1 MKSDV
6 LAYRQGHGSNL
17 VSSFGCRERASPAQ
31 DANSALRCV
40 TRSYSIKPV
49 ATYTST
55 VHNTLSSAEN
65 YHQSHEN
72 MSLTD
77 LAARITANAQLL
89 DAHLKSHNLPSPS
102 TSIHTCP
109 DFPNPNNDP
118 AVESARIALLED
130 TQTLRNYAL
139 GPAQVIRELCW
150 NPEPDRV
157 AHTASSAA
165 LVTNAPFY
173 DWFGHSVEE
182 VFPASAKLAE
192 ALERCSQG
200 GIGDLRAEDSAFS
213 LAVGGGESVF
223 EFFEKRP
230 DKQRRFRG
238 AMEAVGMDGGHDLG
252 FVVGGFDWGKVGR
265 GVVVDV
271 GGSSGFLSIALA
283 NAYENLSF
291 VVQDYK
297 HTADEGR
304 AALPSH
310 LSERVSFQAHDFFAP
325 QTVTGDVYLLRH
337 VCHNWSD
344 ENAARILRN
353 LVPAMKSS
361 SRILLVEVVTVRP
374 GVVNRVQEKY
384 MRNVDVTMLQMLNTQ
399 ERSKE
404 DWESVVTLA
413 DKRLKVLEIHRPE
426 GSWDSIIEIGLV
438 VMNGH
443 D

>member
-1 MKSDV
+1 
-6 LAYRQGHGSNL
+6 
-17 VSSFGCRERASPAQ
+17 
-31 DANSALRCV
+31 
-40 TRSYSIKPV
+40 
-49 ATYTST
+49 
-55 VHNTLSSAEN
+55 
-65 YHQSHEN
+65 

-150 NPEPDRV
+150 NHFSIPTLIPLKSSTSYTTLSSQTNLPERTLRLLLRQSFLNGIFYEPEPDRV

-192 ALERCSQG
+192 ALERCNQG
-200 GIGDLRAEDSAFS
+200 GIGDGRAEDSAFS
-213 LAVGGGESVF
+213 LAVGDGESVF

-325 QTVTGDVYLLRH
+325 QTVAGDVYLLRH

-361 SRILLVEVVTVRP
+361 SRILLVEVVTVCP
-374 GVVNRVQEKY
+374 GVVNRVQERY

>member
-1 MKSDV
+1 
-6 LAYRQGHGSNL
+6 
-17 VSSFGCRERASPAQ
+17 
-31 DANSALRCV
+31 
-40 TRSYSIKPV
+40 
-49 ATYTST
+49 
-55 VHNTLSSAEN
+55 
-65 YHQSHEN
+65 

-89 DAHLKSHNLPSPS
+89 DAHLQSHNLPTPS
-102 TSIHTCP
+102 TSPTASP

-118 AVESARIALLED
+118 AVESARISLIED

-139 GPAQVIRELCW
+139 GPAQVVRELCW
-150 NPEPDRV
+150 STIDLAVQQSLYHFSIPLLIPLKSSISYTSLSSQTHLPERTLRLLLRQSFLNGIFYEPEADRV

-182 VFPASAKLAE
+182 VFPTSAKLAE
-192 ALERCSQG
+192 ALERCTHTQG
-200 GIGDLRAEDSAFS
+200 QGEGELGRAEDSAFS
-213 LAVGGGESVF
+213 IAIGGGESVF

-252 FVVGGFDWGKVGR
+252 WVVGGFNWGELGR

-271 GGSSGFLSIALA
+271 GGSSGYLSIALA

-297 HTADEGR
+297 HTVEEGR

-310 LSERVSFQAHDFFAP
+310 LSERVSFQAHDFFVT
-325 QTVTGDVYLLRH
+325 QTVVADVYLLRH

-353 LVPAMKSS
+353 LVPAMKRS
-361 SRILLVEVVTVRP
+361 SRIVLVEVVTVRP
-374 GVVNRVQEKY
+374 GVVNRVQERY

-399 ERSKE
+399 ERSRE
-404 DWESVVTLA
+404 DWEGVVALA
-413 DKRLKVLEIHRPE
+413 DQRLRVLGIQRPE
-426 GSWDSIIEIGLV
+426 GSWDSIIEIGMV
-438 VMNGH
+438 GMNGH
-443 D
+443 T

>member
-1 MKSDV
+1 
-6 LAYRQGHGSNL
+6 
-17 VSSFGCRERASPAQ
+17 
-31 DANSALRCV
+31 
-40 TRSYSIKPV
+40 
-49 ATYTST
+49 
-55 VHNTLSSAEN
+55 
-65 YHQSHEN
+65 

-150 NPEPDRV
+150 NHFSIPTLIPLKSSTSYTTLSSQTNLPERTLRLLLRQSFLNGIFYEPEPDRV

-192 ALERCSQG
+192 ALERCNQG
-200 GIGDLRAEDSAFS
+200 GIGDGRAEDSAFS
-213 LAVGGGESVF
+213 LAVGDGESVF

-297 HTADEGR
+297 HTVDEGR

-325 QTVTGDVYLLRH
+325 QTVAGDVYLLRH

-384 MRNVDVTMLQMLNTQ
+384 MRNVDVTLLQMLNTQ
-399 ERSKE
+399 ERSRE

-413 DKRLKVLEIHRPE
+413 DKRLKVLRIHRPE
-426 GSWDSIIEIGLV
+426 GSWDSIIEIGFV

>member
-1 MKSDV
+1 
-6 LAYRQGHGSNL
+6 
-17 VSSFGCRERASPAQ
+17 
-31 DANSALRCV
+31 
-40 TRSYSIKPV
+40 
-49 ATYTST
+49 
-55 VHNTLSSAEN
+55 
-65 YHQSHEN
+65 

-150 NPEPDRV
+150 NHFSIPTLIPLKSSTSYTTLSSQTNLPERTLRLLLRQSFLNGIFYEPEPDRV

-192 ALERCSQG
+192 ALERCNQG
-200 GIGDLRAEDSAFS
+200 GIGDGRAEDSAFS
-213 LAVGGGESVF
+213 LAVGDGESVF

-252 FVVGGFDWGKVGR
+252 FVVGGFDWGKVG
-265 GVVVDV
+265 
-271 GGSSGFLSIALA
+271 GSSGFLSIALA

-297 HTADEGR
+297 HTVDEGR

-325 QTVTGDVYLLRH
+325 QTVAGDVYLLRH

-344 ENAARILRN
+344 KNAARILRN

-399 ERSKE
+399 ERSRE

-413 DKRLKVLEIHRPE
+413 DKRLKVLGIHRPE
-426 GSWDSIIEIGLV
+426 GFDY
-438 VMNGH
+438 
-443 D
+443 

>member
-1 MKSDV
+1 
-6 LAYRQGHGSNL
+6 
-17 VSSFGCRERASPAQ
+17 
-31 DANSALRCV
+31 
-40 TRSYSIKPV
+40 
-49 ATYTST
+49 
-55 VHNTLSSAEN
+55 
-65 YHQSHEN
+65 

-150 NPEPDRV
+150 NHFSIPTLIPLKSSTSYTTLSSQTNLPERTLRLLLRQYFLNGIFYEPEPDRV

-192 ALERCSQG
+192 ALERCNQG
-200 GIGDLRAEDSAFS
+200 GIGDGRAEDSAFS
-213 LAVGGGESVF
+213 LAVGDGESVF

-325 QTVTGDVYLLRH
+325 QTVAGDVYLLRH

-361 SRILLVEVVTVRP
+361 SRILLVEVVTVCP
-374 GVVNRVQEKY
+374 GVVNRVQERY

>member
-1 MKSDV
+1 
-6 LAYRQGHGSNL
+6 
-17 VSSFGCRERASPAQ
+17 
-31 DANSALRCV
+31 
-40 TRSYSIKPV
+40 
-49 ATYTST
+49 
-55 VHNTLSSAEN
+55 
-65 YHQSHEN
+65 

-77 LAARITANAQLL
+77 LAAQITANAQLL

-102 TSIHTCP
+102 TSIHACP

-150 NPEPDRV
+150 NTIDLAVQQVLYHFSIPTLIPLKSSTSYTTLSSQTNLPERTLRLLLRQSFLNGIFYEPELDRV

-165 LVTNAPFY
+165 LATNAPFY

-192 ALERCSQG
+192 ALERCSQS
-200 GIGDLRAEDSAFS
+200 GIGDWRAEDSAFS

-223 EFFEKRP
+223 EFFERRP

-297 HTADEGR
+297 HIVDEGR

-310 LSERVSFQAHDFFAP
+310 LSERVFFQAHDFFAP
-325 QTVTGDVYLLRH
+325 QTVAGDVYLLRH

-361 SRILLVEVVTVRP
+361 SRILLVEVVTVCP
-374 GVVNRVQEKY
+374 GVVNRVQERY

-426 GSWDSIIEIGLV
+426 GSWDSIIEIELV

>member
-1 MKSDV
+1 
-6 LAYRQGHGSNL
+6 
-17 VSSFGCRERASPAQ
+17 
-31 DANSALRCV
+31 
-40 TRSYSIKPV
+40 
-49 ATYTST
+49 
-55 VHNTLSSAEN
+55 
-65 YHQSHEN
+65 

-150 NPEPDRV
+150 NHFSIPTLIPLKSSTSYTTLSSQTNLPERTLRLLLRQSFLNGIFYEPEPDRV

-238 AMEAVGMDGGHDLG
+238 AMEAVGMDGAHDLG
-252 FVVGGFDWGKVGR
+252 FVVGGLDWGKVGR

-297 HTADEGR
+297 HTVDEGR

-325 QTVTGDVYLLRH
+325 QTVAGDVYLLRH

-399 ERSKE
+399 ERSRE

-413 DKRLKVLEIHRPE
+413 DKRLKVLRIHRPE
-426 GSWDSIIEIGLV
+426 GSWDSIIEIGFV

>member
-1 MKSDV
+1 
-6 LAYRQGHGSNL
+6 
-17 VSSFGCRERASPAQ
+17 
-31 DANSALRCV
+31 
-40 TRSYSIKPV
+40 
-49 ATYTST
+49 
-55 VHNTLSSAEN
+55 
-65 YHQSHEN
+65 

-102 TSIHTCP
+102 TSIHACP

-118 AVESARIALLED
+118 AVESTRIALLED
-130 TQTLRNYAL
+130 TQTLRNCAL
-139 GPAQVIRELCW
+139 GPAQVVRELCW
-150 NPEPDRV
+150 NTIDLAVQQVLYHFSIPTLIPLKSSTSYTTLSSQTNLPERTLRLLLRQSFLNGIFYEPEPDRV

-192 ALERCSQG
+192 ALERCSQS
-200 GIGDLRAEDSAFS
+200 GIGDGRAEDSAFS

-283 NAYENLSF
+283 NAYEDLSF

-297 HTADEGR
+297 HTVDEGR

-325 QTVTGDVYLLRH
+325 QTVAGDVYLLRH
-337 VCHNWSD
+337 ICHNWSD

-374 GVVNRVQEKY
+374 GVVNRVQERY

-399 ERSKE
+399 ERSRE
-404 DWESVVTLA
+404 EWESVVALA
-413 DKRLKVLEIHRPE
+413 DKRLKILRIHRPE
-426 GSWDSIIEIGLV
+426 GSWDSIIDIGLV

>member
-1 MKSDV
+1 
-6 LAYRQGHGSNL
+6 
-17 VSSFGCRERASPAQ
+17 
-31 DANSALRCV
+31 
-40 TRSYSIKPV
+40 
-49 ATYTST
+49 
-55 VHNTLSSAEN
+55 
-65 YHQSHEN
+65 

-89 DAHLKSHNLPSPS
+89 DAHLQSHNLPYPS
-102 TSIHTCP
+102 TATTGSP

-118 AVESARIALLED
+118 AVESARIAILED

-139 GPAQVIRELCW
+139 GPAQVVRELCW
-150 NPEPDRV
+150 STIDLAVQQVLYHFSIPTLIPLKSSISYATLSSQTNLPERTLRLLLRQSFLNDIFHEPEPDHV
-157 AHTASSAA
+157 AHTAPSAA
-165 LVTNAPFY
+165 LVMNAPFY

-182 VFPASAKLAE
+182 VFPASAKLSE
-192 ALERCSQG
+192 ALTRCSRS
-200 GIGDLRAEDSAFS
+200 GIEEGRAEDSAFS
-213 LAVGGGESVF
+213 LAIGGGESVF

-252 FVVGGFDWGKVGR
+252 FVVGGFDWGKLGR

-283 NAYENLSF
+283 NAYEDLSL
-291 VVQDYK
+291 VVQYYK
-297 HTADEGR
+297 HTVDEGR
-304 AALPSH
+304 VALPPH

-325 QTVTGDVYLLRH
+325 QTVPGDVFLLRH

-353 LVPAMKSS
+353 LVPAMKNS

-374 GVVNRVQEKY
+374 GVVDRVQERY

-399 ERSKE
+399 ERSRE
-404 DWESVVTLA
+404 DWEGVIALA
-413 DKRLKVLEIHRPE
+413 DKRLKVLGIHRPE
-426 GSWDSIIEIGLV
+426 GSWDSIIEIGFV

-443 D
+443 A

>member
-1 MKSDV
+1 
-6 LAYRQGHGSNL
+6 
-17 VSSFGCRERASPAQ
+17 
-31 DANSALRCV
+31 
-40 TRSYSIKPV
+40 
-49 ATYTST
+49 
-55 VHNTLSSAEN
+55 
-65 YHQSHEN
+65 

-150 NPEPDRV
+150 NTIDLAVQQVLYHFSIPTLIPLKSSTSYTTLSSQTNLPERTLRLLLRQSFLNGIFYEPEPDRV

-238 AMEAVGMDGGHDLG
+238 AMEAVGMDGAHDLG
-252 FVVGGFDWGKVGR
+252 FVVGGLDWGKVGR

-297 HTADEGR
+297 HTVDEGR

-325 QTVTGDVYLLRH
+325 QTVAGDVYLLRH

-399 ERSKE
+399 ERSRE

-413 DKRLKVLEIHRPE
+413 DKRLKVLRIHRPE
-426 GSWDSIIEIGLV
+426 GSWDSIIEIGFV

>member
-1 MKSDV
+1 
-6 LAYRQGHGSNL
+6 
-17 VSSFGCRERASPAQ
+17 
-31 DANSALRCV
+31 
-40 TRSYSIKPV
+40 
-49 ATYTST
+49 
-55 VHNTLSSAEN
+55 
-65 YHQSHEN
+65 

-150 NPEPDRV
+150 NTIDLAVQQVLYHFSIPTLIPLKSSTSYTTLSSQTNLPERTLRLLLRQSFLNGIFYEPEPDRV

-238 AMEAVGMDGGHDLG
+238 AMEAVGMDGAHDLG
-252 FVVGGFDWGKVGR
+252 FVVGGLDWGKVGR

-325 QTVTGDVYLLRH
+325 QTVAGDVYLLRH

-399 ERSKE
+399 ERSRE

-413 DKRLKVLEIHRPE
+413 DKRLKVLRIHRPE
-426 GSWDSIIEIGLV
+426 GSWDSIIEIGFV

>member
-1 MKSDV
+1 
-6 LAYRQGHGSNL
+6 
-17 VSSFGCRERASPAQ
+17 
-31 DANSALRCV
+31 
-40 TRSYSIKPV
+40 
-49 ATYTST
+49 
-55 VHNTLSSAEN
+55 
-65 YHQSHEN
+65 

-89 DAHLKSHNLPSPS
+89 DAHLQSHNLPYPS
-102 TSIHTCP
+102 TATTGSP

-118 AVESARIALLED
+118 AVESARIAILED

-139 GPAQVIRELCW
+139 GPAQVVRELCW
-150 NPEPDRV
+150 STIDLAVQQVLYHFYIPTLIPLKSSTSYATLSSQTNLPERTLRLLLRQSFLNGIFHEPEPDRV

-165 LVTNAPFY
+165 LVMNAPFY

-182 VFPASAKLAE
+182 VFPTSAKLAE
-192 ALERCSQG
+192 ALEKCSQSGIEG
-200 GIGDLRAEDSAFS
+200 GRAEDSAFS
-213 LAVGGGESVF
+213 LAIGGGESVF

-252 FVVGGFDWGKVGR
+252 FVVGGFDWGKLGR

-283 NAYENLSF
+283 NAYKDLIF

-297 HTADEGR
+297 DTVDEGR
-304 AALPSH
+304 VALPPH
-310 LSERVSFQAHDFFAP
+310 LSGRVSFQAHDFFTP
-325 QTVTGDVYLLRH
+325 QTVPGDVFLLRH

-374 GVVNRVQEKY
+374 GVVNRVQERY

-399 ERSKE
+399 ERSRE
-404 DWESVVTLA
+404 DWEGVVTLA
-413 DKRLKVLEIHRPE
+413 DKRLKILGIHRPE
-426 GSWDSIIEIGLV
+426 GSWDSIIEIGFV

-443 D
+443 A

>member
-1 MKSDV
+1 
-6 LAYRQGHGSNL
+6 
-17 VSSFGCRERASPAQ
+17 
-31 DANSALRCV
+31 
-40 TRSYSIKPV
+40 
-49 ATYTST
+49 
-55 VHNTLSSAEN
+55 
-65 YHQSHEN
+65 

-102 TSIHTCP
+102 TCISACP
-109 DFPNPNNDP
+109 DFPNPKNDP

-139 GPAQVIRELCW
+139 GPAQVVRELCW
-150 NPEPDRV
+150 NTIDLAVQQVLYHFSIPTLIPLKSSTSYTTLSSQTNLPERTLRLLLRQSFLNGIFYEPEPDRV

-173 DWFGHSVEE
+173 DWFGHSAEE

-192 ALERCSQG
+192 ALERCSQS
-200 GIGDLRAEDSAFS
+200 GIGDGRAEDSAFS

-297 HTADEGR
+297 HIVDEGR

-325 QTVTGDVYLLRH
+325 QTVAGDVYLLRH

-344 ENAARILRN
+344 KNAARILRN
-353 LVPAMKSS
+353 LVPAMKGS
-361 SRILLVEVVTVRP
+361 SRILLVEIVTVCP
-374 GVVNRVQEKY
+374 EVVNRVQERY

-399 ERSKE
+399 ERSRE

-413 DKRLKVLEIHRPE
+413 DKRLKVLGIHRPE

-443 D
+443 N